1 MATMQVTS
9 VRLYIDTNVDA
20 SLFLNYDL
28 SNDIKSL
35 KSEFDTD
42 AFGFRF
48 FFSTYTLRWGPPQ
61 ESIDTKAQS
70 NGVLLKCRGNRK
82 TAATIAA

>member
-1 MATMQVTS
+1 MQVTN

-35 KSEFDTD
+35 KSEFTTD
-42 AFGFRF
+42 AFGFRGLF
-48 FFSTYTLRWGPPQ
+48 IYLFTYTLR
-61 ESIDTKAQS
+61 
-70 NGVLLKCRGNRK
+70 
-82 TAATIAA
+82 